1 MALPHVQGGAIWDA
15 LNLCCENQEGT
26 LRLRCQNG
34 CSCITINSDSG
45 TELELDIPA
54 GIHSVLV
61 TGDARVTLYVKT
73 QDQQSMCRKGIVKI
87 IYSRRDP
94 VFCGEYFGLVI

>member
-1 MALPHVQGGAIWDA
+1 MFKGGGGAICDD

-26 LRLRCQNG
+26 VRLRCQNG
-34 CSCITINSDSG
+34 CSCIIIDSVSG

-54 GIHSVLV
+54 GVHSVLV
-61 TGDARVTLYVKT
+61 TGDARVTLYVET

-87 IYSRRDP
+87 IYGRRDP
-94 VFCGEYFGLVI
+94 VFCGLYFGLVI